1 MDRMTNLRQVRVF
14 DAATKTVAEIP
25 LSELSENVIRVRMA
39 GIDGEVYMDPAAL
52 ALSPP
57 NRPRGDFVDVESTIE
72 EIRNTFAEHI
82 PDTLEGW
89 IDKFR
94 GDMHP
99 EKEIVVWLMMA
110 QCYRA
115 TVDGKGL
122 DKAARKE
129 VFDLLVRFSMG
140 GTEEEILAQI
150 KVPRLG
156 RELAVRL
163 MDMWREGPQGVC
175 WGMVG

>member
-1 MDRMTNLRQVRVF
+1 MKKVRVF

-25 LSELSENVIRVRMA
+25 LAELSSDVIRVRVK
-39 GIDGEVYMDPAAL
+39 GIEGEVYMDPAAL
-52 ALSPP
+52 ELSPP
-57 NRPRGDFVDVESTIE
+57 NRPREDFAEVEPVIE
-72 EIRNTFAEHI
+72 EIRATFAEHI
-82 PDTLEGW
+82 LDTLEGW
-89 IDKFR
+89 IYKFR

-99 EKEIVVWLMMA
+99 EKEIAVWLMMA
-110 QCYRA
+110 KCYRA

-140 GTEEEILAQI
+140 GTDEEILAQI
-150 KVPRLG
+150 PVPRLG
-156 RELAVRL
+156 RERAVRL

-175 WGMVG
+175 WGLVA